1 MAKESLLMKSFCKSS
16 EARGRGRARWSAI
29 SGAQCA
35 TDYAGYRSS
44 DLQRAVRRPMP
55 LNASACV
62 SDHHKPTFGRTFSD
76 IAGAMLNVIWNVR
89 AGP

>member
-1 MAKESLLMKSFCKSS
+1 MKSLCKSS
-16 EARGRGRARWSAI
+16 EAKGRGRALCAAI
-29 SGAQCA
+29 RGAQCA
-35 TDYAGYRSS
+35 IDYAGYRSS

-55 LNASACV
+55 LSASAGV

-76 IAGAMLNVIWNVR
+76 IAGTMLNVIWNVR